1 MHLMVHIGEV
11 GQVEAHFSPFGDS
24 VNLIARY
31 MYGLRQTYH
40 RLRNHF
46 GCIQWCSDVTCV
58 KWRLILF
65 RLQIVLISAQD
76 RCMICAEFSMAM
88 EIVLGVPD
96 GTLGEVGQVEAR
108 FILFGDSSNLSAR

>member
-1 MHLMVHIGEV
+1 MVLIANIGQE
-11 GQVEAHFSPFGDS
+11 EAHFDLFGDS

-65 RLQIVLISAQD
+65 RLQIVLIWA
-76 RCMICAEFSMAM
+76 
-88 EIVLGVPD
+88 
-96 GTLGEVGQVEAR
+96 
-108 FILFGDSSNLSAR
+108 